1 MSINSALIAATS
13 GLSAAQARID
23 VVSQNVANA
32 ANETYTRKTQQL
44 ETRIIGGQA
53 QGVDLGVVV
62 RTVNEGLQRD
72 IRSQQATVSELTV
85 LDSYL
90 ERLVESFGRPGDD
103 DSISSKITDLKEK
116 LQALSIAPE
125 LGANQ
130 AEVLRAAESVAA
142 EFQELTLTIS
152 NLRKEADRQ
161 IADTVGL
168 VNTALDNIE
177 TLNDSIAI
185 RKTQGLTTADLED
198 NRDQFVEELSQYMSI
213 NVIERSNGELT
224 ILTGDS
230 RLMLDDTKFPLTFV
244 ETSLFTATTAGQPLQ
259 LEDGLPGT
267 ATNPDISSEV
277 SAKDG
282 ELAGLLRIRDT
293 LLVEAQD
300 QLDTLAHELAND
312 LDTFT
317 INGTTAVVNLFVDG
331 GGAVPADA
339 LGNEQGF
346 AEVIQ
351 VNALVTATPS
361 ILVTGNTADGAN
373 TYVAIGSGDHRVAN
387 AMLDVFQDTQTFVS
401 GFGLTADNSIEGF
414 AAELV
419 GFQANQHATF
429 ESQLTFETNF
439 RDTLIQTYR
448 DESGVNTDEE
458 LAKLIELE
466 AAFAASARVLQT
478 VQQSLD
484 ELVNIIR

>member
-32 ANETYTRKTQQL
+32 ANETYTRKSQQL
-44 ETRIIGGQA
+44 QTRIIGGQA

-62 RTVNEGLQRD
+62 RTVNEGLQKD

-103 DSISSKITDLKEK
+103 DSISAKITDLKEK

-142 EFQELTLTIS
+142 EFQELTQTIS

-161 IADTVGL
+161 IADTVEL
-168 VNTALDNIE
+168 ANTALDNIE
-177 TLNDSIAI
+177 TLNDSIAT
-185 RKTQGLTTADLED
+185 RRTQGLTTADLED
-198 NRDQFVEELSQYMSI
+198 NRDKFVEELSQYMNI

-230 RLMLDDTKFPLTFV
+230 RLLLDDTKFPLTFV
-244 ETSLFTATTAGQPLQ
+244 ETSLFTSTTAGQPLRI
-259 LEDGLPGT
+259 EDGLPGI

-277 SAKDG
+277 SGKDG

-293 LLVEAQD
+293 ILVEAQD

-317 INGTTAVVNLFVDG
+317 INGTVAVVNLFVDG

-351 VNALVTATPS
+351 VNPLVTATPS
-361 ILVTGNTADGAN
+361 ILVTGGAGS

-387 AMLDVFQDTQTFVS
+387 AMLDVFQNTQTFVA
-401 GFGLTADNSIEGF
+401 GFGLTADNSLEGF

-439 RDTLIQTYR
+439 RDTLVQTYR

>member
-1 MSINSALIAATS
+1 MSISSALTAATS
-13 GLSAAQARID
+13 GLTAAQSRID
-23 VVSQNVANA
+23 VVSRNVANA
-32 ANETYTRKTQQL
+32 ANEDYTRKNQNLQ
-44 ETRIIGGQA
+44 TRIIGGQA

-62 RTVNEGLQRD
+62 RTVNEGLQKD
-72 IRSQQATVSELTV
+72 IRAQQATVSELTV
-85 LDSYL
+85 LDTYL
-90 ERLVESFGRPGDD
+90 ERLVEAFGRPGDD
-103 DSISSKITDLKEK
+103 NSVSAKITDLKEK

-142 EFQELTLTIS
+142 EFQDMTQTIS
-152 NLRKEADRQ
+152 NLRKEADRA

-168 VNTALDNIE
+168 VNTALENIE
-177 TLNDSIAI
+177 TLNDSIAT
-185 RKTQGLTTADLED
+185 RRTQGLTTADLED
-198 NRDQFVEELSQYMSI
+198 SRDKFVEELSQYMNI

-230 RLMLDDTKFPLTFV
+230 RLLLDDTMFPLTFV
-244 ETSLFTATTAGQPLQ
+244 ETSLFTATTAGQPLRI
-259 LEDGLPGT
+259 EDGLAGV

-277 SAKDG
+277 SGRDG

-317 INGTTAVVNLFVDG
+317 INGTTAVVNLFVDAG
-331 GGAVPADA
+331 GTVPADA

-346 AEVIQ
+346 AEVIR
-351 VNALVTATPS
+351 VNPTVTGTPS
-361 ILVTGNTADGAN
+361 FLVTGNTGDVAN
-373 TYVAIGSGDHRVAN
+373 TYVSIGAGDHRVAN
-387 AMLDVFQDTQTFVS
+387 AMLDVFQVTQTFVA
-401 GFGLTADNSIEGF
+401 GFGLTASNSIEGF

-439 RDTLIQTYR
+439 RDTLVQTYR
-448 DESGVNTDEE
+448 DETGVNTDEE

-478 VQQSLD
+478 VQQALD
-484 ELVNIIR
+484 EIVNIIR

>member
-1 MSINSALIAATS
+1 MSISSALTAATS
-13 GLSAAQARID
+13 GLTAAQSRID
-23 VVSQNVANA
+23 VVSRNVANA
-32 ANETYTRKTQQL
+32 ANEDYTRKHQDLQA
-44 ETRIIGGQA
+44 RIIGGQA

-62 RTVNEGLQRD
+62 RTVNEGLQKD
-72 IRSQQATVSELTV
+72 IRAQQATVSELTV
-85 LDSYL
+85 LDTYL
-90 ERLVESFGRPGDD
+90 ERLVEAFGRPGDD
-103 DSISSKITDLKEK
+103 SSVSAKITDLKEK

-142 EFQELTLTIS
+142 EFQDLTLTIS
-152 NLRKEADRQ
+152 NLRKEADRA
-161 IADTVGL
+161 IADTVDL
-168 VNTALDNIE
+168 VNTALTNIE
-177 TLNDSIAI
+177 TLNDSIAT
-185 RKTQGLTTADLED
+185 RRTQGLTTADLED
-198 NRDQFVEELSQYMSI
+198 SRDVYVEELSQYMNI

-224 ILTGDS
+224 VLTGDS
-230 RLMLDDTKFPLTFV
+230 RLLLDDTKFPLTFV
-244 ETSLFTATTAGQPLQ
+244 ETSLFTATTTGQPLRI
-259 LEDGLPGT
+259 EDGLAGV

-277 SAKDG
+277 SGKDG

-317 INGTTAVVNLFVDG
+317 INGTTAVINLFVDG
-331 GGAVPADA
+331 GGTVPVDA

-351 VNALVTATPS
+351 VNPDVTATPS
-361 ILVTGNTADGAN
+361 ILVTGDTGDAAN
-373 TYVAIGSGDHRVAN
+373 TYVSIGAGDHRVAN
-387 AMLDVFQDTQTFVS
+387 AMLDVFQVTQTFVA
-401 GFGLTADNSIEGF
+401 GFGLTASNSIEGF

-439 RDTLIQTYR
+439 RDTLVQTYR

-478 VQQSLD
+478 VQQALD
-484 ELVNIIR
+484 EIVNIIR